1 MSSPVLILPGI
12 GNSGP
17 LHWQTL
23 WEKSHPD
30 FMRVQQRDW
39 NNPVCDVW
47 VAALEEAVKQ
57 AGPQVVLVA
66 HSLACITIAHWAAR
80 PHSPV
85 AGALL
90 VAVPERHGL
99 NWPEQIAGFGDTPM
113 LQFDFPSTVVM
124 SENDPYASVEHTKQ
138 LALAWGSRIVHIG
151 KRGHI
156 NADSGLGEWKEG
168 FDLLQQLRAYR
179 PASQ

>member
-1 MSSPVLILPGI
+1 
-12 GNSGP
+12 
-17 LHWQTL
+17 
-23 WEKSHPD
+23 
-30 FMRVQQRDW
+30 
-39 NNPVCDVW
+39 
-47 VAALEEAVKQ
+47 
-57 AGPQVVLVA
+57 
-66 HSLACITIAHWAAR
+66 
-80 PHSPV
+80 
-85 AGALL
+85 
-90 VAVPERHGL
+90 L

-156 NADSGLGEWKEG
+156 SADSGLGEWKEG

-179 PASQ
+179 PASQYRRVSSCSISFCRCEFIRT